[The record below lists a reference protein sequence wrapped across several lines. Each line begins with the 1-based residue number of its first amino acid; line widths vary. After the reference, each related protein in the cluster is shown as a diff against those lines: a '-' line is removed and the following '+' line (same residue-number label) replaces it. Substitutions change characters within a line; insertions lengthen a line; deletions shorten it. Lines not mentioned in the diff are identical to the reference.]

1 MGRQAF
7 EFGLRP
13 KDQFQVMQ
21 HFDLNTNHLE
31 VLNRLYT
38 PLIGTQ
44 AVGLYHFMT
53 QFVEKNRNTT
63 SILSHYIFMNEL
75 KINLLEFRQQM
86 DLLEAIGL
94 IKTFVKHDEQE
105 TQFVYQ
111 LIQPP
116 TAHLFFNDPMLSIFL
131 YSEVEHRR
139 FQELKKYFEYKEVDL
154 TEYKQTTRQFT
165 EMFKVPTTKVDIDTS
180 DIPINQSY
188 QGIDLASETFDFEML
203 RQMLN
208 KHFISQEIVTKD
220 AKRLITQLATLYG
233 LTPDGMKHVILNSIT
248 SGQQLSFEEMRKQAR
263 SYYLIEHDNQ
273 MPKLQVKSAT
283 SSLPEKHESNELNL
297 APQSDEWF
305 DLLEQTS
312 PIDMLS
318 SWSESE
324 PTVSQKTMIEELI
337 EREKMSFGVINILLQ
352 FVMLKEDMKLPKAY
366 IFEIASNWK
375 KKGIKTAKE
384 AYEYAKKVNQPKSES
399 SSANYQKRGTYS
411 GQRKRISKEKTPK
424 WLENRDNPDNN
435 HSTAK
440 HNSSDDQQLEQDR
453 QAFLDKLSKKWEE
466 DSQ

>member
-1 MGRQAF
+1 
-7 EFGLRP
+7 
-13 KDQFQVMQ
+13 
-21 HFDLNTNHLE
+21 
-31 VLNRLYT
+31 
-38 PLIGTQ
+38 
-44 AVGLYHFMT
+44 
-53 QFVEKNRNTT
+53 
-63 SILSHYIFMNEL
+63 
-75 KINLLEFRQQM
+75 
-86 DLLEAIGL
+86 
-94 IKTFVKHDEQE
+94 
-105 TQFVYQ
+105 
-111 LIQPP
+111 
-116 TAHLFFNDPMLSIFL
+116 
-131 YSEVEHRR
+131 
-139 FQELKKYFEYKEVDL
+139 
-154 TEYKQTTRQFT
+154 
-165 EMFKVPTTKVDIDTS
+165 MFKVPTTKVDIDTS

-337 EREKMSFGVINILLQ
+337 EREKCHLVS
-352 FVMLKEDMKLPKAY
+352 
-366 IFEIASNWK
+366 
-375 KKGIKTAKE
+375 
-384 AYEYAKKVNQPKSES
+384 
-399 SSANYQKRGTYS
+399 
-411 GQRKRISKEKTPK
+411 
-424 WLENRDNPDNN
+424 
-435 HSTAK
+435 
-440 HNSSDDQQLEQDR
+440 
-453 QAFLDKLSKKWEE
+453 
-466 DSQ
+466 

>member
-13 KDQFQVMQ
+13 KDQFKVMQ

-53 QFVEKNRNTT
+53 QFVKESHNETL
-63 SILSHYIFMNEL
+63 ILSHYIFMNEL

-94 IKTFVKHDEQE
+94 LKAFVKHDEQE

-116 TAHLFFNDPMLSIFL
+116 SAHLFFNDPMLSIFL

-139 FQELKKYFEYKEVDL
+139 FHELKKYFEYQQIDL
-154 TEYKQTTRQFT
+154 SEFKQVTRQFT
-165 EMFKVPTTKVDIDTS
+165 DVFKVPSTKIDIDTS
-180 DIPINQSY
+180 DIPINEPY
-188 QGIDLASETFDFEML
+188 QGIDLSNESFDFEML
-203 RQMLN
+203 RQMLG
-208 KHFISQEIVTKD
+208 KHFISQDIVTKD

-233 LTPDGMKHVILNSIT
+233 LTADGMKHVILNSIT

-263 SYYLIEHDNQ
+263 SYYLIEHENQ
-273 MPKLQVKSAT
+273 MPKLQVKSPAT
-283 SSLPEKHESNELNL
+283 SSSTAKSTEANPM
-297 APQSDEWF
+297 PQSDEWF
-305 DLLEQTS
+305 ELLEQTS
-312 PIDMLS
+312 PIDMLA

-324 PTVSQKTMIEELI
+324 PTISQKTMVEELI

-366 IFEIASNWK
+366 ILEIASNWK

-384 AYEYAKKVNQPKSES
+384 AYNYAKKVNQPKNEGS
-399 SSANYQKRGTYS
+399 SGNYQKRGSYY
-411 GQRKRISKEKTPK
+411 GQHNRISKEKTPK
-424 WLENRDNPDNN
+424 WLENRDKPSEQDSAKDN
-435 HSTAK
+435 SV
-440 HNSSDDQQLEQDR
+440 DDQQLEQDR